1 MSAGGHWLLFWTTNH
16 WGYICVVVIAETER
30 AWCGMAVHQQRS
42 YDNSAVHFLDTAIS
56 ISPRLADVN
65 SRIRQLSNYLL
76 AREQAANML
85 SQAVPGYN
93 HHYADLLSV
102 NYRPAD
108 FQDEPKNVKVGDTW
122 YQNTV
127 WAWECIGE
135 SPESSA
141 RIVLLAAGGY

>member
-1 MSAGGHWLLFWTTNH
+1 MMNKVWVGHNPNAEGQADPDGLGQRNLGLGD
-16 WGYICVVVIAETER
+16 GYICVVVIAETE
-30 AWCGMAVHQQRS
+30 
-42 YDNSAVHFLDTAIS
+42 
-56 ISPRLADVN
+56 
-65 SRIRQLSNYLL
+65 
-76 AREQAANML
+76 EQAANML
-85 SQAVPGYN
+85 SQAIPDYN

-108 FQDEPKNVKVGDTW
+108 FQSDPKNVKVGDTW

-135 SPESSA
+135 APESSA